1 MHEENMLFQIL
12 YEKELTYKEL
22 SRLSG
27 ISESTLNRIANY
39 ATDPKQST
47 MIAIARALNMDVTDI
62 FNLDWRDNYDRCR

>member
-62 FNLDWRDNYDRCR
+62 FNLDWRDNYDRWK

>member
-62 FNLDWRDNYDRCR
+62 FNLDWRDNYDRWR

>member
-27 ISESTLNRIANY
+27 ISESTLNRIDNY

-62 FNLDWRDNYDRCR
+62 FNLDWRDNYDRWR

>member
-39 ATDPKQST
+39 TTDPKQST

-62 FNLDWRDNYDRCR
+62 FNLDWRNNYDRWR

>member
-62 FNLDWRDNYDRCR
+62 FNLDWRNNYDRWR

>member
-47 MIAIARALNMDVTDI
+47 MIAIARALNMDVSDI
-62 FNLDWRDNYDRCR
+62 LNLDWRNNYDRWR

>member
-1 MHEENMLFQIL
+1 MYEENMLFQIL

-62 FNLDWRDNYDRCR
+62 FNLDWRNNYDRWR

>member
-27 ISESTLNRIANY
+27 ISESTLNRIDNY
-39 ATDPKQST
+39 ATDHKQST

-62 FNLDWRDNYDRCR
+62 FNLDWRNNYDRWR

>member
-22 SRLSG
+22 SSLSG

-62 FNLDWRDNYDRCR
+62 FNLDWRNGHER

>member
-39 ATDPKQST
+39 TTDPKQST

-62 FNLDWRDNYDRCR
+62 FNLDWRNGYDRWR

>member
-1 MHEENMLFQIL
+1 MHEENMLFEIL

-62 FNLDWRDNYDRCR
+62 FNLDWRDNYDRWR